1 MDRLLGFL
9 SDTALF
15 PHGFCLAWQPELIW
29 LHVSSDAVIAL
40 AYFGIAAALAV
51 FVSRRDDLALGW
63 MFWMFALFILACGL
77 THAIEIWALWQ
88 PVYGLQGVVKAI
100 TAVASIMT
108 AILLWPLIPRV
119 LAMPTPAELRRV
131 SRTLDVT
138 VAQKT
143 RTEEA
148 LRASEHRHEL
158 LVNGVTDYALIMLD
172 PRGRVAEWNRGA
184 ERIKGYAA
192 REIVGD
198 HFSRF
203 YAPEDRDRGE
213 PARALE
219 TAEREGRYEAEGW
232 RVRKDGSRFW
242 ANIVMDAM
250 RDDHGQLI
258 GYAKITRDITDKRD
272 AAEAIEQTRA
282 ALAQAQKMEAIGQ
295 LTGGIAHDFNN
306 LLSAVLGSVEL
317 LERREAFR
325 GADALR
331 FLSTARKAAERGAE
345 LTHRLLAFARKQT
358 LEPQP
363 TDANRLVADFS
374 ELLRRTLGE
383 SIAVQ
388 TMLADEL
395 WTTHID
401 RNQLEN
407 ALLNLAVNARDAMPE
422 GGRLTIETANLDL
435 DAASAGTMNGDIG
448 PGQYVTIAVS
458 DTGTG
463 MTEDVLSRAF
473 EPFFTTK
480 ADGRGT
486 GLGLSQVF
494 GFIKQSGGHVTLATE
509 PGHGTVVT
517 FYLPR
522 HLAEPSRRDTAV
534 AQPDQPHEPIGH
546 GETVLLVEDDEQVR
560 GTTTEA
566 VAELGFRVLVASD
579 AEAALRILD
588 DRPEIALLF
597 TDIGLPGRDG
607 RQLAEEAVRRRPGLR
622 VVLAT
627 GYTNN
632 VALGAGQ
639 REHRFHLLA
648 KPFAFDVLAA
658 KLREVMRR
666 S

>member
-1 MDRLLGFL
+1 MDRLLAFL
-9 SDTALF
+9 SDSALS

-51 FVSRRDDLALGW
+51 FVSRRHDLALGW

-100 TAVASIMT
+100 TALASIMT
-108 AILLWPLIPRV
+108 AVLLWPLIPRV
-119 LAMPTPAELRRV
+119 LAMPTPAELKSV
-131 SRTLDVT
+131 NRTLDVT

-148 LRASEHRHEL
+148 LRAFEHRHEL

-172 PRGRVAEWNRGA
+172 PHGRVAEWNRGA

-203 YAPEDRDRGE
+203 YTPEDRDRGE
-213 PARALE
+213 PTRALG

-242 ANIVMDAM
+242 ANIVIDAM
-250 RDDHGQLI
+250 RDDYGRLI

-306 LLSAVLGSVEL
+306 LLTAVLGSVEL
-317 LERREAFR
+317 LQRRQAFR
-325 GADALR
+325 GADAAR
-331 FLSTARKAAERGAE
+331 FLATAREAAERGAQ

-363 TDANRLVADFS
+363 TDVNRLVAGFS
-374 ELLRRTLGE
+374 ELLCRTLGE
-383 SIAVQ
+383 GIAIETV
-388 TMLADEL
+388 LASGL
-395 WTTHID
+395 WSVNID

-407 ALLNLAVNARDAMPE
+407 ALLNLAVNARDAMQD
-422 GGRLTIETANLDL
+422 GGRLTIETGNAYID
-435 DAASAGTMNGDIG
+435 DHYAAMHSDIL
-448 PGQYVTIAVS
+448 PGQYVLIATS

-463 MTEDVLSRAF
+463 MSEEVMARAF

-480 ADGRGT
+480 SEDRGT

-494 GFIKQSGGHVTLATE
+494 GFIKQSDGHVKLYTE
-509 PGHGTVVT
+509 PGHGTVVKL
-517 FYLPR
+517 YLPR
-522 HLAEPSRRDTAV
+522 HFAEASPEPEPPTSRSS
-534 AQPDQPHEPIGH
+534 EPVGH
-546 GETVLLVEDDEQVR
+546 GETVLVVEDDAQVR
-560 GTTTEA
+560 GYTTEA
-566 VAELGFRVLVASD
+566 VAELGFRVLVAAD
-579 AEAALRILD
+579 ANEALHVLD
-588 DRPEIALLF
+588 DHPEIVLLF
-597 TDIGLPGRDG
+597 TDVGLPGLNG
-607 RQLAEEAVRRRPGLR
+607 RWLADEAARRRPGLK
-622 VVLAT
+622 LLFTT
-627 GYTNN
+627 GYARNAIIHHGLLDHG
-632 VALGAGQ
+632 V
-639 REHRFHLLA
+639 HLIP
-648 KPFAFDVLAA
+648 KPFTFDSLAR
-658 KLREVMRR
+658 KLREAMGRP
-666 S
+666 